1 MLTGLN
7 DLSYACIECGER
19 VNAEAL
25 IEHLDKVHRT
35 ECIPYCCEECGYQNA
50 DQVEILVC
58 HLSEARTVLI
68 CSHNTIYNI
77 LSE

>member
-19 VNAEAL
+19 VSAESL
-25 IEHLDKVHRT
+25 IEHLDKVHRA

-50 DQVEILVC
+50 DQVEVSVYLKKAKISSVFPYDAQY
-58 HLSEARTVLI
+58 SF
-68 CSHNTIYNI
+68 
-77 LSE
+77 